1 MKFVHF
7 PSPFRDN
14 ARLLL
19 GGTKD
24 GRVTTS
30 PHDAWVAAAA
40 ALERWRAN
48 QDRDAL
54 GELLKW
60 QRGRAYAT
68 ALRIVRDPDD
78 AEDVVQQ
85 AFMKILN
92 LRKDFP
98 DAAGLERA
106 VYWAV
111 TQCALN
117 WKASDR
123 ARQRRET
130 TVNDLEHASTETPL
144 TAAHRVEALRA
155 IDDELQQLA
164 PDARAAVVL
173 CCQEGLSLTDAART
187 LETSRET
194 LRDRLAGALAALR
207 KRLKRKGVTLSLV
220 MLFGLMRSTRAES
233 APASLCAKL
242 DTHFSRTPCREIPE
256 APAPDAGRA
265 DVQRELGAQPQ
276 PLVFSAVV
284 LVLLSLLIGM
294 LARSAQKTDA
304 TRGIVN
310 PAPPQAKLEEPGR
323 IPEPDHA
330 AAQTLETHEEG
341 TAMNTKRVGG
351 VAAVVAATVLG
362 GSAQAG
368 DGDVKISREDIKAA
382 VRAVLEREKNGA
394 DSATG
399 KSPYQKAVE
408 NIPSVKAIRDEQAK
422 RERD

>member
-1 MKFVHF
+1 V
-7 PSPFRDN
+7 
-14 ARLLL
+14 
-19 GGTKD
+19 
-24 GRVTTS
+24 
-30 PHDAWVAAAA
+30 AA

-85 AFMKILN
+85 AFVKVLN
-92 LRKDFP
+92 LRKVFP

-130 TVNDLEHASTETPL
+130 TVNNLEHASSETPL
-144 TAAHRVEALRA
+144 TAAQRAEALRA

-173 CCQEGLSLTDAART
+173 CCQEGLSLTDAAGA

-220 MLFGLMRSTRAES
+220 MCFGLMRSTRAES
-233 APASLCAKL
+233 APPSLCAKL
-242 DTHFSRTPCREIPE
+242 DMQFPRTPCREIPE
-256 APAPDAGRA
+256 APPADTGRA
-265 DVQRELGAQPQ
+265 EVLHELGSHSQ
-276 PLVFSAVV
+276 PLIFAAVA
-284 LVLLSLLIGM
+284 LVLMSLM
-294 LARSAQKTDA
+294 LGILAGSAKKMEMM
-304 TRGIVN
+304 RGIEN
-310 PAPPQAKLEEPGR
+310 SSPPIAAPGR
-323 IPEPDHA
+323 TTERDQV
-330 AAQTLETHEEG
+330 AAQTSETHEEG
-341 TAMNTKRVGG
+341 TAMNTKRAGAA
-351 VAAVVAATVLG
+351 AAVVAATMLG

-368 DGDVKISREDIKAA
+368 DGDGKISRDDIKAA
-382 VRAVLEREKNGA
+382 VRAVLEREKNPPA
-394 DSATG
+394 NL
-399 KSPYQKAVE
+399 KASSGQDA
-408 NIPSVKAIRDEQAK
+408 IPSVKAIRDEQMK